1 MKAGVL
7 YSGGKD
13 SSLAALMLSR
23 DYEVELNTFVFN
35 PARALPGVEKAAEAL
50 GFPHRLHTFAPE
62 ILDSAV
68 ESVIACGYPN
78 EAINMVHRAAIDVLC
93 REYRVVADGTR
104 LDDRVPMLTRD
115 EVQRLRDRCGCS
127 YVRPL
132 LGYGKPEIARLSER
146 LLKVQYGETG
156 TLENGDYEA
165 EIREAV
171 KARGM
176 NPSVFFPSHH
186 AQSLVIGR
194 A

>member
-7 YSGGKD
+7 FSGGKD

-35 PARALPGVEKAAEAL
+35 PARTLPGVEFAAEAL
-50 GFPHRLHTFAPE
+50 GFPHRQHTFAPE
-62 ILDSAV
+62 VLDSAV
-68 ESVIACGYPN
+68 ESVIACGFPN
-78 EAINMVHRAAIDVLC
+78 DAINMVHRAAVAVLC

-132 LGYGKPEIARLSER
+132 LGYGKPEITRLSER

>member
-7 YSGGKD
+7 FSGGKD

-35 PARALPGVEKAAEAL
+35 PDRSLPAVVKAAEAL
-50 GFPHRLHTFAPE
+50 GLPHRRHVFAPE
-62 ILDSAV
+62 VLESAV
-68 ESVIACGYPN
+68 ESVIACGFPN
-78 EAINMVHRAAIDVLC
+78 DAINMVHRAAVGVLC
-93 REYRVVADGTR
+93 MEYRVVADGTR

-132 LGYGKPEIARLSER
+132 LGYGKPEITRLSER

-171 KARGM
+171 RARGM